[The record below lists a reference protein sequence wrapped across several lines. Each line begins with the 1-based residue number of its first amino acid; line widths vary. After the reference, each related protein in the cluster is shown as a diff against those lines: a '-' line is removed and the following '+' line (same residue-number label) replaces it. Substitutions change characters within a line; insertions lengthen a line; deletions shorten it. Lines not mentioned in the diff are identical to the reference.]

1 MSPRTLIGGAL
12 TAALISGTSL
22 AQSPD
27 QTKLLQ
33 QQIDELRKELYDLE
47 AKLANTASEFE
58 RQPRVELSNGRMAL
72 RSRDGSNSIQIEGR
86 VHFDWAQYSQKNPT
100 IDNRPADVRDL
111 NSGTNFRRARLGV
124 SGTFAKDFE
133 FTLIG
138 EWGGSAVESATLD
151 EASLAWKGIKPFSI
165 KVGAFKPAPT
175 LDEATSDNDSKFLER
190 GTASSLQASLAGGT
204 ARKGIEIGATGDRY
218 FLRAALTGEL
228 YGNAEQSDEQ
238 MGVVLRAAGRPIANE
253 DMDLHVGANAA
264 FIVDPAQNA
273 AAASVNGRQTFRLRD
288 RPELRVDGDRLI
300 DTGDIPITG
309 AQAYGIEAALRYKG
323 FLVQGEYVAFGLD
336 QRNVFGPAPADV
348 DFSSYYVM
356 ASYVLTGESFSYNAS
371 RGGWSGVRPRA
382 DFKPGST
389 LGAWEVAARFSVT
402 DLNDAPASGLIPAG
416 AIRGGEQEILTFAV
430 NWYLNRN
437 LRFMFNWLNVDVDRL
452 NASGIEIGQS
462 FDAYALRTQ
471 FTF

>member
-1 MSPRTLIGGAL
+1 MTPRILLGGAL
-12 TAALISGTSL
+12 TAALL
-22 AQSPD
+22 ASPAEAQTPD

-47 AKLANTASEFE
+47 TKLANTATEFE
-58 RQPRVELSNGRMAL
+58 RQPKVELSNGRVAF

-86 VHFDWAQYSQKNPT
+86 VHFDWANYSQKAPAV
-100 IDNRPADVRDL
+100 DNRPADVRDL

-138 EWGGSAVESATLD
+138 EWGGSGTEASTLD
-151 EASLAWKGIKPFSI
+151 EASLAWKGFKPFSI
-165 KVGAFKPAPT
+165 KIGAFKPAPT
-175 LDEATSDNDSKFLER
+175 LDEATSDNDNKFLER
-190 GTASSLQASLAGGT
+190 GVASSLQASLAGGT

-238 MGVVLRAAGRPIANE
+238 TGVVLRAAGRPIAND

-264 FIVDPAQNA
+264 FILDPPQNA
-273 AAASVNGRQTFRLRD
+273 AAATVNGRQTFRLRD

-300 DTGDIPITG
+300 DTGDVAVTG
-309 AQAYGIEAALRYKG
+309 AQAYGLEAALRYKG

-336 QRNVFGPAPADV
+336 QRNVFGPAPADL

-356 ASYVLTGESFSYNAS
+356 ASYVLTGESFAYNAS

-382 DFKPGST
+382 DFKPGGAP
-389 LGAWEVAARFSVT
+389 GAWEIAARFSVT
-402 DLNDAPASGLIPAG
+402 DLNDAPAIGLLTPG
-416 AIRGGEQEILTFAV
+416 AVRGGEQEIVTLGV

-437 LRFMFNWLNVDVDRL
+437 LRFMFNYLNVDVDRL
-452 NASGIEIGQS
+452 NAAGTEIGQT
-462 FDAYALRTQ
+462 FDAYAIRTQ